1 LLADSDKK
9 LPGRRLTIARKLNW
23 KINNKG
29 EVDLKIHE
37 DFSSVEQEELKGI
50 ARTVSEIEWL
60 LLVWILLF
68 QVAEQGSDIS
78 RSAIGMALF
87 PYGAFILAFHYINF
101 NFRESRWKVAIETW
115 VMIVFITVVLWFTGG
130 LQSPLLNLYLLP
142 VVTSALAL
150 GKSATLLGVGLITAC
165 FILLGQGAVEPV
177 VLVSN
182 ATQPLA
188 QLLPMALVAYI
199 TTMFSADIRYGL
211 NKARLL
217 SETDGLTDLY
227 NLRGFSIIM
236 ARDFGQAVRHARPL
250 SVLMVDSDN
259 LKTVNNEHGHEAGNE
274 LLRLITA
281 SMKSQLRINDVP
293 SRFGGDEFVVLLPET
308 GARGAREVAERIR
321 ETIAVTPLKLGDK
334 DVFITVS
341 IGIASFPDDGCGI
354 DIIMERADQALYR
367 AKNEGRNRVVSFFH
381 APDANDERPVAR
393 AVAVG

>member
-1 LLADSDKK
+1 
-9 LPGRRLTIARKLNW
+9 
-23 KINNKG
+23 
-29 EVDLKIHE
+29 
-37 DFSSVEQEELKGI
+37 
-50 ARTVSEIEWL
+50 
-60 LLVWILLF
+60 
-68 QVAEQGSDIS
+68 
-78 RSAIGMALF
+78 
-87 PYGAFILAFHYINF
+87 
-101 NFRESRWKVAIETW
+101 
-115 VMIVFITVVLWFTGG
+115 
-130 LQSPLLNLYLLP
+130 
-142 VVTSALAL
+142 
-150 GKSATLLGVGLITAC
+150 
-165 FILLGQGAVEPV
+165 
-177 VLVSN
+177 
-182 ATQPLA
+182 
-188 QLLPMALVAYI
+188 
-199 TTMFSADIRYGL
+199 
-211 NKARLL
+211 
-217 SETDGLTDLY
+217 
-227 NLRGFSIIM
+227 
-236 ARDFGQAVRHARPL
+236 
-250 SVLMVDSDN
+250 MVDSDN